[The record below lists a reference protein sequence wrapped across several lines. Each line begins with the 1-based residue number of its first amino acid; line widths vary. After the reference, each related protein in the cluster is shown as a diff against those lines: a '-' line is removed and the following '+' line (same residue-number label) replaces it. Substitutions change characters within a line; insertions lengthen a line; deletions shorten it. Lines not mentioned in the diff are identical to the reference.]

1 MNAKFYG
8 KNVYICM
15 KMSNY
20 LIVLTLTSSTV
31 LDRSDEGQYHC
42 LVSNDESEII

>member
-1 MNAKFYG
+1 MLNSIVKIFY
-8 KNVYICM
+8 VCM

-20 LIVLTLTSSTV
+20 LIALALTSSTV
-31 LDRSDEGQYHC
+31 LDRSGEGRHHC